1 MKHGLTMQSGMGMTV
16 GVVFGGEGG
25 EGGVA
30 VSAPWSQPAECSRG
44 TCLTVKLGNDM
55 P

>member
-25 EGGVA
+25 CCQRSLEPA
-30 VSAPWSQPAECSRG
+30 CRMQPRHLPDG
-44 TCLTVKLGNDM
+44 
-55 P
+55 